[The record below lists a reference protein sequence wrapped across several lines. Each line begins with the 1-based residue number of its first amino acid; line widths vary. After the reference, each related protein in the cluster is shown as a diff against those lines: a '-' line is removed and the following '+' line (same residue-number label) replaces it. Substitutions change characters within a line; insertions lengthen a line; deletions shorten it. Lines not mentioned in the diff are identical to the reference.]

1 MARKLAIFF
10 TVNLTLFLAFNS
22 GSSLFAQTKGNLSLN
37 ELLSDYG
44 IEFKKGG
51 SSLVLKDFSF
61 IAQDKYFR
69 NIVTQE
75 GKNRID
81 MEIIKPLNEEEAS
94 KHMAVKYAIIKN
106 LYGPQ
111 MIPYQG
117 TITTT
122 TDCPAEKKPKEKKV
136 VITGKK
142 RLVLL
147 VNATERYTL
156 GVWDDTLI
164 KQKAA
169 FTVFYD
175 QGMSTLYRVTIFQPA
190 NSFNRQAVFEILR
203 SIEINPKK

>member
-10 TVNLTLFLAFNS
+10 TVNLTLFLAFNPNS
-22 GSSLFAQTKGNLSLN
+22 CLFAQTKGNLSLN

-51 SSLVLKDFSF
+51 SSPILKDFGF
-61 IAQDKYFR
+61 IAKNKYFR
-69 NIVTQE
+69 NIVAQE
-75 GKNRID
+75 GKTRIE
-81 MEIIKPLNEEEAS
+81 MEIIDPLNEEEAS

-111 MIPYQG
+111 RIPYQG
-117 TITTT
+117 TITIT
-122 TDCPAEKKPKEKKV
+122 TDCPAEKKPEKAKV
-136 VITGKK
+136 TIMGRS

-147 VNATERYTL
+147 ANASERYTL

-175 QGMSTLYRVTIFQPA
+175 QGMSTLYRVIIFPPA
-190 NSFNRQAVFEILR
+190 ASFNRKEVFEILK
-203 SIEINPKK
+203 SIKIKPRK